1 MMQYLHTMIRTGNL
15 EKAVDFY
22 THVLG
27 FREVRRGEYPDG
39 EFTLVFLQAGGDEGN
54 GPMIEL
60 TYNWGKDNYDNGN
73 GYGHM
78 AYKVESLDA
87 IGEKLEAAGLAFSWG
102 PGGTPDGKK
111 GMAFIKDPDG
121 YEIELIEYR

>member
-1 MMQYLHTMIRTGNL
+1 MQYLHTMIRTGDL
-15 EKAVDFY
+15 EKSVDFY
-22 THVLG
+22 TQILG

-39 EFTLVFLQAGGDEGN
+39 EFTLVFLQASGDSGDY

-60 TYNWGKDNYDNGN
+60 TYNWGKDSYEQGN
-73 GYGHM
+73 AYGHV
-78 AYKVESLDA
+78 AYRVDSIEH
-87 IGEKLEAAGLAFSWG
+87 IGRRLSEAGLNFSWG
-102 PGGTPDGKK
+102 PGATPDGRK